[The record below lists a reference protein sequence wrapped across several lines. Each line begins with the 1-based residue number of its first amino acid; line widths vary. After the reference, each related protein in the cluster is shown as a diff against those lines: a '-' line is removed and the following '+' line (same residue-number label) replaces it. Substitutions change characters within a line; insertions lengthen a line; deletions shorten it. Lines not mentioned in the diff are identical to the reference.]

1 MPAPVV
7 RSVDPSAPNGQARV
21 VVSVGTDH
29 HRFDR
34 LIRWVDD
41 YLSSRDNV
49 EFVVQR
55 GTSQEARRV
64 DSEELIPHSELLD
77 LFSSATA
84 VVCHGGPAT
93 VMDARR
99 SGRRPIVVPRDP
111 ERDEH
116 VDGHQLRFARHLE
129 AEGIAIV
136 VTDEAAFF
144 AALDGAIADPASVV
158 HAETVP
164 DVPAGVVKF
173 GATVDALLGVTTPIS
188 EPT

>member
-1 MPAPVV
+1 MTASIV
-7 RSVDPSAPNGQARV
+7 RPVDPSIPPGHARV

-41 YLSSRDNV
+41 YLSAREHV
-49 EFVVQR
+49 EFIVQR
-55 GTSQEARRV
+55 GTSQQARRV
-64 DSEELIPHSELLD
+64 DSQELIPHTELLD
-77 LFSSATA
+77 LFASATA

-111 ERDEH
+111 DRDEH

-129 AEGIAIV
+129 AEGLAIV
-136 VTDEAAFF
+136 VTDEAEFF
-144 AALDGAIADPASVV
+144 DALDRALADPDSVV
-158 HAETVP
+158 HDEAVP
-164 DVPAGVVKF
+164 DVPDGVVRF

-188 EPT
+188 EDA